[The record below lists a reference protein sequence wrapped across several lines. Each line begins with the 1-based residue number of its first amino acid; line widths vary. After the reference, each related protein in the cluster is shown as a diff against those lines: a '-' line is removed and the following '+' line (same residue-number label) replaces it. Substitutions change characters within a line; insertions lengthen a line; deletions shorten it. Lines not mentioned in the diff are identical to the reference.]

1 MKLLDKIPYIIVAA
15 FAWVVI
21 NSSCANQGMPTGG
34 PRDSIPPVLVGTYPQ
49 HKSLNFSGDEV
60 RLTFNEFII
69 PDLISEQLVVSPP
82 LEKRPTILTKS
93 KTLIIRFTESL
104 RDSVTYSL
112 DFKNSVVDNNE
123 RNPLEDLRFI
133 FSTDDELDSLRIAG
147 NVMKAINMEP
157 LENTLVLLHKNLH
170 DSAVY
175 TLIPNYIAR
184 TDEEGM
190 YFFDNLAEG
199 KYHIF
204 SLNDLNNNM
213 RYDEG
218 VEEIAFHD
226 SILVPSAEY
235 HSEADTLAA
244 GADSLLVTGHIH
256 FLPEPI
262 YLRQF
267 MEEIFNQ
274 YLKSAKR
281 VSRNQFTLVFN
292 EPVTE
297 EFDVKLVDE
306 SIEDWYLAEPDTDND
321 SINFWI
327 ADTTLS
333 AQETMLMELSYLQVD
348 SVGELYVYKDT
359 VEMQFTEKEDT
370 RKRRRG
376 REEEDDRPPPIPQFN
391 WNTNLSATGFDL
403 NKDIVLTAPQPLL
416 TFDTDDIALF
426 LADDTLKTPLSFRFA
441 QDSTMWRTYR
451 ISFPWEDE
459 TSYTLQID
467 SAASTN
473 IYGVTSKELVSTFKT
488 QPQDYYGQINIQATG
503 VDSQMVIQVLKNT
516 TQEEVVQEKI
526 ITENQT
532 VTFNYLAPEK
542 YKVKAI
548 YDRNRNGKWDT
559 GSYQDNYQPERVVYI
574 NEVVK
579 VRSNWDSNLAW
590 DLTID
595 PDFIKNIR
603 DLELEEQMRKE
614 AEEKAAREQNLD
626 NQDMQQQQNNMF
638 QPGSASPGSVQP
650 IRR

>member
-1 MKLLDKIPYIIVAA
+1 MKLLDKIPYIIVAI

-49 HKSLNFSGDEV
+49 YKSLNFSGNEV

-69 PDLISEQLVVSPP
+69 PDQVSEQLVVSPP

-123 RNPLEDLRFI
+123 RNPLENLRFI
-133 FSTDDELDSLRIAG
+133 FSTDNELDSLRIAG
-147 NVMKAINMEP
+147 NVMRANNMEP
-157 LENTLVLLHKNLH
+157 LENTLVLLHRNLH

-175 TLIPNYIAR
+175 TLIPDYIAR

-199 KYHIF
+199 KYNIF

-235 HSEADTLAA
+235 HSEMDTLSS

-267 MEEIFNQ
+267 MEDIFNQ

-281 VSRNQFTLVFN
+281 DTRYQFTLVFN

-297 EFDVKLVDE
+297 EFDVNLVDE
-306 SIEDWYLAEPDTDND
+306 NIGDWYLAEPDMDND
-321 SINFWI
+321 SITFWI
-327 ADTTLS
+327 ADTTL
-333 AQETMLMELSYLQVD
+333 AARETVLMELSYLQVD
-348 SVGELYVYKDT
+348 SIGELYVFKDT

-370 RKRRRG
+370 RKRRRS
-376 REEEDDRPPPIPQFN
+376 REEEDDRPPPVPQFN
-391 WNTNLSATGFDL
+391 WNTN
-403 NKDIVLTAPQPLL
+403 
-416 TFDTDDIALF
+416 
-426 LADDTLKTPLSFRFA
+426 
-441 QDSTMWRTYR
+441 
-451 ISFPWEDE
+451 
-459 TSYTLQID
+459 
-467 SAASTN
+467 
-473 IYGVTSKELVSTFKT
+473 
-488 QPQDYYGQINIQATG
+488 
-503 VDSQMVIQVLKNT
+503 
-516 TQEEVVQEKI
+516 
-526 ITENQT
+526 
-532 VTFNYLAPEK
+532 
-542 YKVKAI
+542 
-548 YDRNRNGKWDT
+548 
-559 GSYQDNYQPERVVYI
+559 
-574 NEVVK
+574 
-579 VRSNWDSNLAW
+579 
-590 DLTID
+590 
-595 PDFIKNIR
+595 
-603 DLELEEQMRKE
+603 
-614 AEEKAAREQNLD
+614 
-626 NQDMQQQQNNMF
+626 
-638 QPGSASPGSVQP
+638 
-650 IRR
+650 